1 MTHRSHI
8 RRITDLNKIA
18 EFYAP
23 GKIIFGPGGIS
34 QVGAEAKRLGSKA
47 LIVLGRGAM
56 RKSGALDR
64 LTHLLIE
71 NNLKYA
77 IYENIPSDPTVK
89 IVDAGTDFARK
100 ENCNLVISLGGGSV
114 LDTGKAISV
123 IVTNEGSVA
132 DYQEIEGKG
141 RKFQHRPIPFIAIP
155 TTSGTGSEAT
165 RNAVI
170 TNTEL
175 GLKKSI
181 RDPWLLPE
189 VALVDPELT
198 LSLPPYMTAISGGDA
213 LTQCIESYL
222 GKKNQEITDVLALHA
237 IGLIGKSLVKAVK
250 DGKNL
255 EARKDMAMAALLS
268 GLCLS
273 NSGLGAAHALSH
285 PLGVYYKIPHG
296 LSCAVLLPYVME
308 YNLPVI
314 TKRLAKIAQSLGE
327 DVSLLS
333 ESEAAQRAVE
343 KIKEILSQVGIKDNL
358 SEWGIKEE
366 DFPQLIKGAKGGTLN
381 NNPREVSDKDLI
393 ELLYKITGL

>member
-1 MTHRSHI
+1 M
-8 RRITDLNKIA
+8 NKVG
-18 EFYAP
+18 EFYTP
-23 GKIIFGPGGIS
+23 GKIIFGPGGLS
-34 QVGAEAKRLGSKA
+34 QVEAEAKRLGNKV
-47 LIVLGRGAM
+47 LVVLGKSAM

-64 LTHLLIE
+64 LTHLLKK
-71 NNLKYA
+71 NNLEFI
-77 IYENIPSDPTVK
+77 IYENIPSDPTVE

-114 LDTGKAISV
+114 LDTGKAISAM
-123 IVTNEGSVA
+123 VTNEGSVA

-141 RKFQHRPIPFIAIP
+141 RKFQHKPIPFIAIP

-175 GLKKSI
+175 CLKKSI

-222 GKKNQEITDVLALHA
+222 GKKSQEITDTLALHA
-237 IGLIGKSLVKAVK
+237 IGLIGKSLVKTVK
-250 DGKNL
+250 EGKNL

-285 PLGVYYKIPHG
+285 PLGLYYKIPHG

-308 YNLPVI
+308 YNLPVV

-327 DVSLLS
+327 DISSLS
-333 ESEAAQRAVE
+333 ESEAARRAVE
-343 KIKEILSQVGIKDNL
+343 KVKKILSQAGIKDNL

-366 DFPQLIKGAKGGTLN
+366 DFPQLIKGAKGGSLN

>member
-1 MTHRSHI
+1 M
-8 RRITDLNKIA
+8 NKVG
-18 EFYAP
+18 EFYTP
-23 GKIIFGPGGIS
+23 GKIIFGPGGLA
-34 QVGAEAKRLGSKA
+34 QVGIEAKRLGSKA
-47 LIVLGRGAM
+47 LVVLGRGSM
-56 RKSGALDR
+56 RTSGALDR

-71 NNLKYA
+71 NNLEYV
-77 IYENIPSDPTVK
+77 IYEDIPSDPSVETV
-89 IVDAGTDFARK
+89 DTGTGLAKK
-100 ENCNLVISLGGGSV
+100 EKCNLVIALGGGSV
-114 LDTGKAISV
+114 LDTGKAISAM
-123 IVTNEGSVA
+123 VTNEGSVA

-141 RKFQHRPIPFIAIP
+141 RKFQYKPISFIAIP

-170 TNTEL
+170 TNTKL

-181 RDPWLLPE
+181 RDPWLIPK

-198 LSLPPYMTAISGGDA
+198 LSLPPYVTAVCGGDA

-222 GKKNQEITDVLALHA
+222 GKKSQEITDTLALHA

-255 EARKDMAMAALLS
+255 EARKNMAMAALLS

-308 YNLPVI
+308 YNLPVV
-314 TKRLAKIAQSLGE
+314 TKKLARIAQSLGE
-327 DVSLLS
+327 NISLLS
-333 ESEAAQRAVE
+333 ETGAAQRAIYKV
-343 KIKEILSQVGIKDNL
+343 KEILSQAGIKSNL
-358 SEWGIKEE
+358 SEWEIKKE
-366 DFPQLIKGAKGGTLN
+366 DFSQLIKGAKGGSLN
-381 NNPREVSDKDLI
+381 NNPRDTSDEDLI
-393 ELLYKITGL
+393 ELLYKMTGLY

>member
-1 MTHRSHI
+1 
-8 RRITDLNKIA
+8 LYKVG

-23 GKIIFGPGGIS
+23 GKIIFGPGGLS
-34 QVGAEAKRLGSKA
+34 QVGTEAKRLGSKV
-47 LIVLGRGAM
+47 LIVLGKSAM
-56 RKSGALDR
+56 KKSGALDR

-71 NNLKYA
+71 NNLEYV
-77 IYENIPSDPTVK
+77 IYENVPSDPTVET
-89 IVDAGTDFARK
+89 IDTGTSLARK
-100 ENCNLVISLGGGSV
+100 ENCNLVIALGGGSV
-114 LDTGKAISV
+114 LDTGKAISAM
-123 IVTNEGSVA
+123 VTNEGSVA

-141 RKFQHRPIPFIAIP
+141 KKFKTKPLPFIAIP

-165 RNAVI
+165 KNAVI

-175 GLKKSI
+175 SLKKSI
-181 RDPWLLPE
+181 RDPILIPE

-198 LSLPPYMTAISGGDA
+198 LSLPPHITADCGGDA

-222 GKKNQEITDVLALHA
+222 GKKSQEITDALALHA

-273 NSGLGAAHALSH
+273 NSGLGAVHALSH

-308 YNLPVI
+308 YNLPVV
-314 TKRLAKIAQSLGE
+314 TKKLAKIAQSLGE
-327 DVSLLS
+327 DISLLS
-333 ESEAAQRAVE
+333 ETEAAQRAVE
-343 KIKEILSQVGIKDNL
+343 RIKEILSQAGIKSNL
-358 SEWGIKEE
+358 SEWEIKKE
-366 DFPQLIKGAKGGTLN
+366 DFSQLIKGAKGGSLN
-381 NNPREVSDKDLI
+381 NNPRDTSDEDLI
-393 ELLYKITGL
+393 ELLYKMTGLY

>member
-1 MTHRSHI
+1 LI
-8 RRITDLNKIA
+8 KIG

-23 GKIIFGPGGIS
+23 GKIIFGPGSLNQI
-34 QVGAEAKRLGSKA
+34 VVEVKRLGSKA
-47 LIVLGRGAM
+47 LMVLGRSAM

-64 LTHLLIE
+64 LTRLLKE
-71 NNLKYA
+71 NNLKYI
-77 IYENIPSDPTVK
+77 IYENIPSDPT
-89 IVDAGTDFARK
+89 IETVDKGSSLARK
-100 ENCNLVISLGGGSV
+100 ESCNLVIALGGGSV
-114 LDTGKAISV
+114 LDTGKAISAMMA
-123 IVTNEGSVA
+123 NEGSVS

-141 RKFQHRPIPFIAIP
+141 RKFQHKSIPFIAIP
-155 TTSGTGSEAT
+155 TTSGTGSET
-165 RNAVI
+165 TKNAVI
-170 TNTEL
+170 TNTKL

-181 RDPWLLPE
+181 RDPWLIPE

-198 LSLPPYMTAISGGDA
+198 LSLPPHITAICGGDA

-222 GKKNQEITDVLALHA
+222 GKKSQEITDALSLHA

-250 DGKNL
+250 EGKNL

-308 YNLPVI
+308 YNLPVV

-327 DVSLLS
+327 DISLLS
-333 ESEAAQRAVE
+333 ETEAAQRAVE
-343 KIKEILSQVGIKDNL
+343 KIREILSQAGIKSNL
-358 SEWGIKEE
+358 SEWKIKEE
-366 DFPQLIKGAKGGTLN
+366 NFPRLIKNAKGGSLN
-381 NNPREVSDKDLI
+381 NNPRDTSDEDLI
-393 ELLYKITGL
+393 ELLYKMTGLY